1 MEELKQDEFFKEMNL
16 LHYVSKLLALFELRT
31 TIGDALVTFPD
42 FDWLP
47 IKREFNLQDDTYE
60 ATFRSSVRAMYIAI
74 AESVTINNILFILNP
89 ALVLAYRNVVEIKFP
104 KLVGMLHKQFPK
116 TTLERVST
124 VHYFFFIILPTKN
137 KPTHYLRQRSWGGI
151 VFTPVCLFVC
161 VFVCPFV

>member
-1 MEELKQDEFFKEMNL
+1 MEELKQDEFFEEMIL

-42 FDWLP
+42 FDWLA
-47 IKREFNLQDDTYE
+47 IKRKSNLQDDTYE
-60 ATFRSSVRAMYIAI
+60 ATFRSSVRAMHIAI

-89 ALVLAYRNVVEIKFP
+89 VLVLANRNVVETMFP

-124 VHYFFFIILPTKN
+124 VHYFF
-137 KPTHYLRQRSWGGI
+137 S
-151 VFTPVCLFVC
+151 
-161 VFVCPFV
+161 